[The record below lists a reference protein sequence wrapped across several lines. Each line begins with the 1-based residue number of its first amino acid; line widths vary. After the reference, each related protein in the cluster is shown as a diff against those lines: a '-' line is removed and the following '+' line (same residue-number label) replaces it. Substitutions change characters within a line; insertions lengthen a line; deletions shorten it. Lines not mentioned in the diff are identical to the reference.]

1 MQDTPA
7 PEALLD
13 IVREFLRERVL
24 PETHGH
30 TAFHLRVAIN
40 VLALVQREI
49 TLAPDLAEA
58 ERRRLIGLTGH
69 NADLG
74 SLNAMLS
81 DAIATGKMA
90 MDDAALHD
98 HLWQT
103 TLEKMAVD
111 QPRYAAYLDETGGPR

>member
-1 MQDTPA
+1 MQDNPA

-13 IVREFLRERVL
+13 IVAEFLRERVV
-24 PETHGH
+24 PETRGH

-40 VLALVQREI
+40 VLALVRREI
-49 TLAPDLAEA
+49 TMAPDMAEA
-58 ERRRLIGLTGH
+58 ERHRLIGLTGRT
-69 NADLG
+69 ADLCT
-74 SLNAMLS
+74 LNTMLS
-81 DAIATGKMA
+81 DAIATGQMA

-111 QPRYAAYLDETGGPR
+111 QPRYAAYIDETRVSR